1 VRHREKLGLA
11 AAVALAIAVPPWLA
25 WREARQQAYA
35 SEAGLALGYA
45 RDVLHRADEAGV
57 QAAAGIDRLAR
68 SGLAPCSA
76 ASLDLMR
83 RILLTSPYIQAMGH
97 VRDGV
102 LDCSSLGRATFPLG
116 HNRFLASSG
125 YTFYYDVP
133 IDGQPAP
140 LIAAEKN
147 GYAALIHRDL
157 PLDIWTAVP
166 GVALAVLHPE
176 QHSVSVARGPVD
188 ARWLARLGR
197 GHSVTFTDAGFLV
210 AIAHSPRFLTSAV
223 AALPLTD
230 LDAKTATAAK
240 RLVPAGIIVGMAA
253 AVAVLLLAR
262 RRMSLEAA
270 LRNGLRRNEFFLL
283 YQPMVDLESG
293 ACVGVEALLRWRRDT
308 GELVG
313 PDLFI
318 PLAERTGLITRL
330 TGRVLDL
337 VERDAGGF
345 LAAHPDF
352 HIGINLS
359 AEDLR
364 SPEVAERI
372 GQLLARCGARA
383 SNVIVEIT
391 ERSFIDLESAR
402 SVIAT
407 LRRRGTEVAIDDFGT
422 GYSSLSYL
430 ESLELDFLKIDR
442 SFIEAIGTGAPTSQV
457 VGHVIAMAH
466 TLDLTMIAEGIESQA
481 QLDFLRARG
490 VQIGQGWLFGEP
502 AAFADIVSAVE
513 TAPSARQAAAVRP

>member
-11 AAVALAIAVPPWLA
+11 AAVALAISVPPWLA

-45 RDVLHRADEAGV
+45 RDVLHRTDEAGM
-57 QAAAGIDRLAR
+57 QAAAGINELTR
-68 SGLAPCSA
+68 SGLPPCSA
-76 ASLDLMR
+76 ASLDMMR
-83 RILLTSPYIQAMGH
+83 RIVLTSPYLQAMGR
-97 VRDGV
+97 VQDGV
-102 LDCSSLGRATFPLG
+102 LVCSSLGRGAFPLG
-116 HNRFLASSG
+116 HNRFRASSG

-133 IDGQPAP
+133 IDGRPAP
-140 LIAAEKN
+140 LLAAERS

-166 GVALAVLHPE
+166 GVALAVLHPD
-176 QHSVSVARGPVD
+176 QHTVSIVRGHVD

-197 GHSVTFTDAGFLV
+197 GRSVTFTDDGFLV
-210 AIAHSPRFLTSAV
+210 AIEHSSHFLASAV
-223 AALPLTD
+223 AALPLAD
-230 LDAKTATAAK
+230 LDAKTAAAAE
-240 RLVPAGIIVGMAA
+240 RLVPAGILVGLAA
-253 AVAVLLLAR
+253 AAAVLLLAR
-262 RRMSLEAA
+262 RQMSLEAA

-283 YQPMVDLESG
+283 YQPLVDLESG

-318 PLAERTGLITRL
+318 PLAERTSLITRL

-337 VERDAGGF
+337 VELEAGDF
-345 LAAHPDF
+345 LAAHPGF

-359 AEDLR
+359 AADLR
-364 SPEVAERI
+364 SSAVAERI
-372 GQLLARCGARA
+372 SALLARCGAHG
-383 SNVIVEIT
+383 SNLIVEIT

-402 SVIAT
+402 TVIDT

-430 ESLELDFLKIDR
+430 ESLDLDFLKIDR

-457 VGHVIAMAH
+457 VGHIIAMAH
-466 TLDLTMIAEGIESQA
+466 TLDLAMIAEGIESEA

-490 VQIGQGWLFGEP
+490 VRIGQGWLFGQP
-502 AAFADIVSAVE
+502 APFAEIVSAFE
-513 TAPSARQAAAVRP
+513 AAPSDSQAATANR